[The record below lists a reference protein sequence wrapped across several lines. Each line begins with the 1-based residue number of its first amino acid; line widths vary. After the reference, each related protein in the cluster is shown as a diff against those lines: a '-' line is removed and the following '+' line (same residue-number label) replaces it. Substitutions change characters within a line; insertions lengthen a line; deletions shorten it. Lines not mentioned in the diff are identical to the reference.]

1 MRLLMPL
8 KSGLSLHMHIKEALI
23 AYYRSVTL
31 LHSERHHVKD
41 MTEIFTAFLSWAL
54 YSYF

>member
-1 MRLLMPL
+1 
-8 KSGLSLHMHIKEALI
+8 MHIKEALI

-31 LHSERHHVKD
+31 LHSEQHHVKD

-54 YSYF
+54 CSYF